1 MPFIHGIDGQLLQ
14 AGLPQ
19 RAITTTYELHPGV
32 SAPPP
37 FHALILPYPAEEA
50 LRLTDNA
57 LGQARWVHKPYF
69 ASIASPEA
77 SLDLLHPA
85 ARMST
90 PSPYMDDRGERVIL
104 CDTRPG
110 MPDRVAPQLERRRV
124 RREQPTVSMKD
135 LVVPHSP
142 PRTKTGRVAK
152 VSHTE
157 AAGAASI
164 GGHKA
169 DERGIMM
176 VRRQQDPDNFRKDSI
191 HSKGEAGD
199 KASDDMD
206 DDLKTEPAPTLHQSR
221 TSQGS
226 PKRLMTTTSSKHS
239 HAKMPLP
246 SPSARSNTD
255 AQRQSNSAQ
264 PTTTDKVDASP
275 EQR

>member
-37 FHALILPYPAEEA
+37 FHALTLPYPAEEA

-57 LGQARWVHKPYF
+57 LGQARWVHALYF
-69 ASIASPEA
+69 ASASLKA
-77 SLDLLHPA
+77 RLDLLHPA
-85 ARMST
+85 ARLST
-90 PSPYMDDRGERVIL
+90 TSPYIDNRGERVVL
-104 CDTRPG
+104 CETRPG
-110 MPDRVAPQLERRRV
+110 MPDRVAPRLERRRV

-135 LVVPHSP
+135 LLVPHSP
-142 PRTKTGRVAK
+142 PRKRIGRAAK
-152 VSHTE
+152 VSHNE
-157 AAGAASI
+157 AAEAASI

-169 DERGIMM
+169 DERGTMM
-176 VRRQQDPDNFRKDSI
+176 VRRQQDPDTLRKDSI
-191 HSKGEAGD
+191 HGKEEAGD